1 VRTYAALLRGINVGG
16 RVRIPMAE
24 LRSTFEAL
32 GHEDVVTYLQS
43 GNVVFRADGKAPD
56 VATGI
61 ERRIAEDFGLDVAVL
76 LRTARELTAIA
87 AGNPFLTEE
96 ADLTKL
102 HVVFLESAPARS
114 AMARLDP
121 ARSPPDRFSARGRE
135 LYLHLPKG
143 AGRSKL
149 TNDYLERTLGTRA
162 TARNWRTVS
171 KLVELTRP

>member
-16 RVRIPMAE
+16 RVRIPMSR
-24 LRSTFEAL
+24 LRSTFEGL

-43 GNVVFRADGKAPD
+43 GNVVFRADGKAPEL
-56 VATGI
+56 AAGI
-61 ERRIAEDFGLDVAVL
+61 ERRIAEKYGLDVAVL
-76 LRTARELTAIA
+76 LRTPRELPAIA
-87 AGNPFLTEE
+87 ARNPFLADEE
-96 ADLTKL
+96 DLTKL
-102 HVVFLESAPARS
+102 HVVFLETAPARS
-114 AMARLDP
+114 AIARLDP

-135 LYLHLPKG
+135 LYLHLPNG

-149 TNDYLERTLGTRA
+149 TNDYIERTLGTRA